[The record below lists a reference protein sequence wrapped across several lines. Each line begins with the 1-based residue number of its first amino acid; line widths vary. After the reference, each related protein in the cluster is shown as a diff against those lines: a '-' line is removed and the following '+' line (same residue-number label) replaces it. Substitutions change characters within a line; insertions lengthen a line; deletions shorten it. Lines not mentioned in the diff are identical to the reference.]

1 MPLLPATN
9 DDAASTAIGT
19 AAVAPSHHGA
29 VGLVSE
35 QVDVQGVHAEAT
47 AAGATATTH
56 AAVAA
61 TAAGGNVDLGKLSAS
76 DIESS

>member
-1 MPLLPATN
+1 MPLLRATN

-29 VGLVSE
+29 VGLLSE
-35 QVDVQGVHAEAT
+35 QVDVQGVHPEAT
-47 AAGATATTH
+47 PAGATATTH

-61 TAAGGNVDLGKLSAS
+61 TAAAAAGGDG
-76 DIESS
+76 